1 MYSGYKD
8 LYKRMIPKLLDQKW
22 ANCHYDFERRNLHM
36 GADEEI
42 ILLDFQDLGFGP
54 IGIDLAGILIDHY
67 YEINLE
73 LVSSYSNKFAQL
85 SKFDLSGDEVYE
97 YALWGALQRNLRI
110 MGTLTSLYIH
120 KNKKFRIMD
129 LPRIISN
136 SAIVANE
143 IGESELFNFLSNTVL
158 PEFNE
163 RIKVL

>member
-1 MYSGYKD
+1 M
-8 LYKRMIPKLLDQKW
+8 YKRQ
-22 ANCHYDFERRNLHM
+22 
-36 GADEEI
+36 
-42 ILLDFQDLGFGP
+42 
-54 IGIDLAGILIDHY
+54 
-67 YEINLE
+67 NLE
-73 LVSSYSNKFAQL
+73 LVSLYSNKFAQL

-136 SAIVANE
+136 SATVANE
-143 IGESELFNFLSNTVL
+143 IGESELSNFLSNTVL

-163 RIKVL
+163 RIKFL

>member
-1 MYSGYKD
+1 MTRYLNYG
-8 LYKRMIPKLLDQKW
+8 LQNKLIQ
-22 ANCHYDFERRNLHM
+22 
-36 GADEEI
+36 EEI

-67 YEINLE
+67 YETNLE
-73 LVSSYSNKFAQL
+73 LVSLYSNKFAQL

-143 IGESELFNFLSNTVL
+143 IGESELFNFLLTFL
-158 PEFNE
+158 YAACKK
-163 RIKVL
+163 ILHI

>member
-1 MYSGYKD
+1 M
-8 LYKRMIPKLLDQKW
+8 
-22 ANCHYDFERRNLHM
+22 
-36 GADEEI
+36 
-42 ILLDFQDLGFGP
+42 
-54 IGIDLAGILIDHY
+54 IDHY
-67 YEINLE
+67 YETNLE

-136 SAIVANE
+136 STVANE
-143 IGESELFNFLSNTVL
+143 IGESELSNFYQTQYCQNLMKGLKSYEGHDTCCRSGKRHV
-158 PEFNE
+158 
-163 RIKVL
+163 R